1 MTNEA
6 KLLSQSMAD
15 AIAQHEPR
23 VVRVAARRRR
33 SGSGVIVDAEQ
44 GVLVAPSHV
53 AQRDEASITLHD
65 GTTLKAKVLG
75 RDAAT
80 DLAVLQVDGASF
92 QVPDWAPAEDVAI
105 GNLAI
110 LIARSRQR
118 TRASLGIVGV
128 TGGPWRTPR
137 GATIDRYI
145 ETDIAPQPGF
155 SGGLVVDVEGKVIG
169 MRAEGIQPRTTVTL
183 PLSAVLRVV
192 DEITA
197 HGRVRRGY
205 LGVGVQQAHVPDPDD
220 AEAALRGVLVTSI
233 ESGTP
238 AAHAGLLVGDV
249 ILSLGGEATPHP
261 FALRA
266 ALGEVGVDEDV
277 EVELVRA
284 GQRVTLTATPT
295 SRG

>member
-1 MTNEA
+1 M
-6 KLLSQSMAD
+6 
-15 AIAQHEPR
+15 
-23 VVRVAARRRR
+23 
-33 SGSGVIVDAEQ
+33 IVDADQ
-44 GVLVAPSHV
+44 GVLVAPGHV
-53 AQRDEASITLHD
+53 ASRDEASITLHD
-65 GTTLKAKVLG
+65 GTMLTAKVLG

-80 DLAVLQVDGASF
+80 DLAVLKVDQTTF
-92 QVPDWAPAEDVAI
+92 QVAEWVPAEEPST

-137 GATIDRYI
+137 GANVDRYI

-169 MRAEGIQPRTTVTL
+169 IRAEGIQPRTTVTL
-183 PLSAVLRVV
+183 PISTVLRVV
-192 DEITA
+192 DEIKA

-205 LGVGVQQAHVPDPDD
+205 LGVGVQPAHVPDPDSP
-220 AEAALRGVLVTSI
+220 EAALRGVLVTSVDS
-233 ESGTP
+233 ETP
-238 AAHAGLLVGDV
+238 AARAGLLVGDV
-249 ILSLGGEATPHP
+249 MLSIGGEPTPHP

-266 ALGEVGVDEDV
+266 ALGELGVDEDV
-277 EVELVRA
+277 EIHIVRA
-284 GQRVTLTATPT
+284 GERATLIATPT